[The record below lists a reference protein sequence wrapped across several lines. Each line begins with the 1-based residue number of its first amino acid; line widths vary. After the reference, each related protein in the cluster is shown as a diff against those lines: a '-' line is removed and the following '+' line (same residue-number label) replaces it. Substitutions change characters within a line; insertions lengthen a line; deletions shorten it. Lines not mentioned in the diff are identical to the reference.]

1 MKKTKKAVLLFIGL
15 LSQGNQKLKDFFL
28 IDFSMENA
36 TTYLTT
42 WGCSP
47 NVTDTE
53 SGLTPLHLAVISGNP
68 RVVRRLLIKG
78 ADKTMKVFRINFLKM
93 C

>member
-1 MKKTKKAVLLFIGL
+1 
-15 LSQGNQKLKDFFL
+15 
-28 IDFSMENA
+28 MENA

-47 NVTDTE
+47 NVTDKET
-53 SGLTPLHLAVISGNP
+53 GLTPLHLAVISGNP

-78 ADKTMKVFRINFLKM
+78 ADKTLKVIIIHFLNKILTLWIEY
-93 C
+93 